1 MEIFFV
7 DDFEEEYEKRVVFTH
22 HLLRNRFEK
31 ERDKEREREREKH
44 DDDDDFDDFDD
55 SEE

>member
-1 MEIFFV
+1 LEKCLTNEIR
-7 DDFEEEYEKRVVFTH
+7 KRRLYYTSSPP
-22 HLLRNRFEK
+22 RNHRFEK

-44 DDDDDFDDFDD
+44 DAADDDFDDFDD